1 MENFNLKTT
10 IIKLLQSG
18 GFPFDDIRETL
29 DSETN
34 FTIYEI
40 ITTDEK
46 TYTAHYKEVLSA
58 INFLVQ
64 RIAEEQMPG
73 VKLYFFVDV
82 GGYYQ
87 KMINEIKVRAKIM
100 AERAKSFKR
109 DIECDPMPPYERL
122 IVHSYLATY
131 PEVETESKGV
141 GPERRLVIKYA
152 PLKNKSGI

>member
-10 IIKLLQSG
+10 ITDLLQSG
-18 GFPFDDIRETL
+18 GFPFDEIRETL
-29 DSETN
+29 DAETN
-34 FTIYEI
+34 FTLFEI
-40 ITTDEK
+40 VTNDEK
-46 TYTAHYKEVLSA
+46 TYTAHYRDVLSA

-64 RIAEEQMPG
+64 RIAEEKTPG
-73 VKLYFFVDV
+73 IKHYFFVDV

-87 KMINEIKVRAKIM
+87 KMISEIKVRAKIM

-122 IVHSYLATY
+122 IVHSFLSNY

-141 GPERRLVIKYA
+141 GQDRRLVIKYSPSKTA
-152 PLKNKSGI
+152 NGF